1 MFSMISYVLNN
12 TKNIFSINY
21 LIIDIIKK
29 KLCLLESFHLIGS
42 IEFIYLVYF
51 VHLLYLLFK
60 KYNNSLMIIYI
71 IYRLMIK
78 ISYDKNF

>member
-1 MFSMISYVLNN
+1 MFTRIVSFNWKYRIYIS
-12 TKNIFSINY
+12 
-21 LIIDIIKK
+21 
-29 KLCLLESFHLIGS
+29 
-42 IEFIYLVYF
+42 VYF